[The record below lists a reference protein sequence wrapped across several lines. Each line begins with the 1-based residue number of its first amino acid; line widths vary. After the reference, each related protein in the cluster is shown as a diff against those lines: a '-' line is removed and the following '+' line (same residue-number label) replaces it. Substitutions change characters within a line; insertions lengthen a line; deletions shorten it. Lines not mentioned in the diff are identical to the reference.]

1 MVVDAFGSL
10 QMVLGGFSSYDEI
23 GCFKFKRSRQ
33 MMDVFVVCSNNDAKV
48 SLKQVTKFLGNSKY
62 KASLKKALGG

>member
-10 QMVLGGFSSYDEI
+10 QMVLGGFSSYDET

-33 MMDVFVVCSNNDAKV
+33 MMDVFVVCSN
-48 SLKQVTKFLGNSKY
+48 FP
-62 KASLKKALGG
+62 